1 MRLHV
6 IDGWGAIL
14 SIEPRKGRGRAMFDH
29 LEEILRALGGWAYAS
44 AGALVALLIAWWKRQ
59 DGIDARLER
68 MQERWRE
75 ELRVE
80 LKAEKRH
87 RGVLELALRILS
99 NEVERISP
107 GNSVVVK
114 VQTIMAFEAHEQIP
128 VDYDGF

>member
-1 MRLHV
+1 
-6 IDGWGAIL
+6 
-14 SIEPRKGRGRAMFDH
+14 MFDDV
-29 LEEILRALGGWAYAS
+29 EGFLRALGGWTY
-44 AGALVALLIAWWKRQ
+44 AGAGAIVTLIIAWWKRQ

-128 VDYDGF
+128 ERLQKELAEIDRMDSAKIDDERGMV